1 MLSRMR
7 SFVASITFIAFVAA
21 LALIVAL
28 SGCAQNPSEGGRQQA
43 ENAAAIRAVLDS
55 QAAAWNRGDIEGYMD
70 GYERSDATV
79 FVSGDSIT
87 RGWQTVLDRY
97 KKSYD
102 TRDKM
107 GTLAF
112 SDLDIKPL
120 SPFYCVVTGR
130 WQLTRAS
137 DAPHGRF
144 TLIFRKT
151 SAGWRITHDHT
162 SAA

>member
-1 MLSRMR
+1 VLS
-7 SFVASITFIAFVAA
+7 FAVAWSCVA
-21 LALIVAL
+21 LA
-28 SGCAQNPSEGGRQQA
+28 SSSCAQPPEGAKANA
-43 ENAAAIRAVLDS
+43 ENAAAIRAVLAS

-70 GYERSDATV
+70 GYERSDATT
-79 FVSGDSIT
+79 FVSGDNLT

-102 TRDKM
+102 SRDKM

-112 SDLDIKPL
+112 DDLDIKPL
-120 SPFYCVVTGR
+120 SPFYSVVTGR
-130 WQLTRAS
+130 WQLTRSS

-151 SAGWRITHDHT
+151 SVGWRITTDTTT
-162 SAA
+162 SA

>member
-1 MLSRMR
+1 MLSRIR
-7 SFVASITFIAFVAA
+7 SLHTSIMFVVVSSLVI
-21 LALIVAL
+21 AL
-28 SGCAQNPSEGGRQQA
+28 SGCTLSPREGERANA

-102 TRDKM
+102 SRDKM
-107 GTLAF
+107 GTLRF
-112 SDLDIKPL
+112 DDLDLKPL
-120 SPFYCVVTGR
+120 SPFYTVVTGR

-162 SAA
+162 SAAAQ